1 MTRQFANTVF
11 AIATIAAACVASIA
25 QAATPR
31 DNTFRMD
38 MRDVYSDGAGA
49 SRFDAFSE
57 GSHAIAPAGDERSL
71 SGLDR
76 RGVSAD
82 PARKFDVYTD
92 GALAGMDRSGVS
104 ADPARKFD
112 VYTDGALAGM
122 DRRGVSAEPSR
133 KFDVYTDGAL
143 AGMDRSGVSAD
154 PARKFDVYTDGALA

>member
-1 MTRQFANTVF
+1 MTRQVANTILTT
-11 AIATIAAACVASIA
+11 AAIAAACIASLA
-25 QAATPR
+25 HAAAPR
-31 DNTFRMD
+31 DSAFAGDKYGYTFRMD
-38 MRDVYSDGAGA
+38 MRDVYSDSARAG
-49 SRFDAFSE
+49 RFDAFSE
-57 GSHAIAPAGDERSL
+57 GGHALAPAGNERSL

-76 RGVSAD
+76 R
-82 PARKFDVYTD
+82 
-92 GALAGMDRSGVS
+92 GVS